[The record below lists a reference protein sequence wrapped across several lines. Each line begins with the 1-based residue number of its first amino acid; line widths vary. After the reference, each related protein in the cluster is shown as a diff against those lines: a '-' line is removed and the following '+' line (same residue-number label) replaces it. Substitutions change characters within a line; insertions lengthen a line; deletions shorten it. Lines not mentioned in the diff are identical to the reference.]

1 MTERD
6 IAERL
11 RQLCN
16 KADRLKMPSHRHSAE
31 SFMVDRDEIRD
42 GLRRFYRELTGHW
55 PDQEASGPPRR
66 APAPIPA
73 AVLRHRERT
82 KAIRAAGA

>member
-1 MTERD
+1 MTERE

-11 RQLCN
+11 RLLCGQ
-16 KADRLKMPSHRHSAE
+16 ADRLKMPSHRHTAE

-42 GLRRFYRELTGHW
+42 GLRRFYRELTGRW

-66 APAPIPA
+66 AQLPVPA
-73 AVLRHRERT
+73 AVLRHRERV
-82 KAIRAAGA
+82 RSAAKTA

>member
-1 MTERD
+1 MTERE

-11 RQLCN
+11 RLLCTQ
-16 KADRLKMPSHRHSAE
+16 ADRLKMPSHRHSAE

-55 PDQEASGPPRR
+55 PGQEPSGPPRR

-73 AVLRHRERT
+73 AVLRHRERV
-82 KAIRAAGA
+82 RSAAKSA

>member
-11 RQLCN
+11 RQLCS

-31 SFMVDRDEIRD
+31 SFMVDRDEIRAVVSGVRISGTAD
-42 GLRRFYRELTGHW
+42 ERKVRASALLAVDELF
-55 PDQEASGPPRR
+55 SLMKPPS
-66 APAPIPA
+66 
-73 AVLRHRERT
+73 ED
-82 KAIRAAGA
+82 

>member
-1 MTERD
+1 MTERE

-11 RQLCN
+11 RQLCT

-55 PDQEASGPPRR
+55 PDQEASGPLRR
-66 APAPIPA
+66 APLPVPA
-73 AVLRHRERT
+73 AVLRHRERLRSIAKT
-82 KAIRAAGA
+82 A